1 MTTRFRKRLKIA
13 PGFYINLNWSKKR
26 GISTSA
32 SVGEPGANFNVGST
46 KDGIGIRHGTIGI
59 PGSGVSKRIKANTT
73 QSASEDDTED
83 STTSS
88 TRTLDWF
95 IVIVLL
101 SVLGAIHTF
110 L

>member
-13 PGFYINLNWSKKR
+13 PGFYINLNQSKKR
-26 GISTSA
+26 GVSTSA
-32 SVGEPGANFNVGST
+32 SVGEPGANINIGST

-59 PGSGVSKRIKANTT
+59 PGSGVSKRIKTNTT
-73 QSASEDDTED
+73 QSESEVDTDEPAA
-83 STTSS
+83 SS

-101 SVLGAIHTF
+101 GVLGAIHT